1 MRSIVAA
8 IIVRNRQRTLY
19 TVYAGDDRI
28 HSRSFG
34 ADRFLG
40 SRSVRVTGSGGE
52 GSLFVFRLAGQLQ
65 PSVATSANL
74 LSFGCSWNAGSDAKN
89 RSSATMILSS
99 ALDTLRHFTA
109 GSSTGHMMYDDA
121 VPFHAVTCGTYAPVR
136 RSTAQDEAEEIAAK
150 YLNGY
155 QKSSSAAAP
164 GASKLED
171 YQSSRKDLCCE
182 LLPTPPRS
190 PDRSDSSSSGS
201 DGEGSTT
208 TSVRG
213 SGGLVGLVHDA
224 SSVDFSDGAFSEAWS
239 HFEMDELEAA
249 DFSSEVLPSPE
260 EQEVICNILFEHDD
274 FIERLLNDDA
284 ALNSV
289 LVGGA
294 SSSSED
300 TIEDDVEDLVAESP
314 VVSSSPLPVAGWY
327 PGYPGAQLEDEPV
340 HQLLHDCMWS
350 GQCTDDCK
358 QKAAREKMS
367 VSSLL
372 SCSPFEELVMSP
384 ASAMTP
390 RSPDDVLDM
399 RIPLMSPAAKATET
413 APATVTPAAATSTS
427 KTTST
432 VASSGCG
439 ASAVCDDAL
448 VAGQC
453 VDPSSV
459 LSYTPLSD
467 HSYHQ
472 ATSSAPPTPP
482 DSPKAVSQQSSSTS
496 SATSRGASNGS
507 ASVGQLTLYRSHN
520 GSWQRGGG
528 MVMSDTPSESD
539 FDAAV
544 LCTALHRFNKR
555 VHVCVLVGRLAV
567 LLGLRERAIEPTGVS
582 PTIPKAAIVWSR
594 RTRWRRRGRPT
605 RALLPRCGG
614 RAADDFRVVHTTPAF
629 PSHQTPS
636 GVLEW

>member
-1 MRSIVAA
+1 
-8 IIVRNRQRTLY
+8 
-19 TVYAGDDRI
+19 
-28 HSRSFG
+28 
-34 ADRFLG
+34 
-40 SRSVRVTGSGGE
+40 
-52 GSLFVFRLAGQLQ
+52 
-65 PSVATSANL
+65 
-74 LSFGCSWNAGSDAKN
+74 
-89 RSSATMILSS
+89 MILSS

-136 RSTAQDEAEEIAAK
+136 RSTAPDEAEEIAAK

-155 QKSSSAAAP
+155 QKSSSGAAP
-164 GASKLED
+164 PGAGKLED

-239 HFEMDELEAA
+239 QFRDG
-249 DFSSEVLPSPE
+249 
-260 EQEVICNILFEHDD
+260 
-274 FIERLLNDDA
+274 R
-284 ALNSV
+284 
-289 LVGGA
+289 VGGGGLLLRGITA
-294 SSSSED
+294 AARLPLTED

-399 RIPLMSPAAKATET
+399 RIPLMSPAAKGTET
-413 APATVTPAAATSTS
+413 TAATVTPAAATSTS
-427 KTTST
+427 KTAST

-439 ASAVCDDAL
+439 ASAVSDDAL

-528 MVMSDTPSESD
+528 MVMSDTPSES
-539 FDAAV
+539 
-544 LCTALHRFNKR
+544 
-555 VHVCVLVGRLAV
+555 AV
-567 LLGLRERAIEPTGVS
+567 LLGLRERAIEPIGFS
-582 PTIPKAAIVWSR
+582 PTIPKAAIVWSFLVHDGEGEDDR
-594 RTRWRRRGRPT
+594 REPRVVVVVVQQTTFESSTPRPPSLPTRRRLVCWSGR
-605 RALLPRCGG
+605 REACR
-614 RAADDFRVVHTTPAF
+614 RF
-629 PSHQTPS
+629 
-636 GVLEW
+636 